1 MIIDDTIL
9 TQDRKTLKKMAE
21 EIIDIRDRIEQMRIQ
36 IENEATEQVSSGKP
50 LEIHQNHPSSNIS
63 LSLQDRI
70 NETNHNS
77 SVAVDSLNLKQEP
90 ERIRESFNK
99 KETFP
104 SVSLSVK
111 NPKSSK
117 LLITMIMFQILSNV
131 GIIYLLYLGMG

>member
-1 MIIDDTIL
+1 
-9 TQDRKTLKKMAE
+9 MAE

-36 IENEATEQVSSGKP
+36 IESEATEQVSSGKP
-50 LEIHQNHPSSNIS
+50 LEIYQNHPSSNIS

-70 NETNHNS
+70 NETNHNG

-90 ERIRESFNK
+90 ERIKESFNK

-117 LLITMIMFQILSNV
+117 LLITMIMFQIISNI